1 MSGALSG
8 RRKLNPS
15 HSSGIPKRMT
25 IARQVLVTELDYN
38 VWANEILLEACSTRS
53 SEELSRHLGA
63 SHISII
69 RTLRHIY
76 DGERFWVRNLITRS
90 IPDVAEME
98 AAGAADQCRPDPELE
113 SLRQSWPGV
122 WSDARQWIAPLS
134 DEDLALELASTER
147 DGTIIVV
154 PRWQVIL
161 HMVNHSTLHR
171 GQIVNLFRALGKATP
186 RNTDLFTFYRIRNRR
201 QN

>member
-1 MSGALSG
+1 
-8 RRKLNPS
+8 
-15 HSSGIPKRMT
+15 MT
-25 IARQVLVTELDYN
+25 IARQVLLTELNYN
-38 VWANEILLEACSTRS
+38 IWANQILLEACSALS
-53 SEELSRHLGA
+53 SEELSRPLGG

-76 DGERFWVRNLITRS
+76 DGECFWVRNLITSS

-113 SLRQSWPGV
+113 SLRQSWPSV
-122 WSDARQWIAPLS
+122 WSDACEWIAPLS
-134 DEDLALELASTER
+134 DEDLTLELASTER

-171 GQIVNLFRALGKATP
+171 GQIINLFRALGKAAP
-186 RNTDLFTFYRIRNRR
+186 RNTDLFTYYRIGNRR
-201 QN
+201 QDERIGGTALRH